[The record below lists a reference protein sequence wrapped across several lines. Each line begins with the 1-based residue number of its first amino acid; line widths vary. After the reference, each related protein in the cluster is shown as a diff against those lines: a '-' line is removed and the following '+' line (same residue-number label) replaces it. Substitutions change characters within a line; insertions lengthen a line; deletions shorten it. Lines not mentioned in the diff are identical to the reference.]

1 MSSLLNKL
9 TGHSNK
15 DSSNTHHHSHD
26 SHSNDSLNNRSTTT
40 STTQTTTSNSGL
52 SGTALSGNSGS
63 DYTGVSSGNAYG
75 STTDSTTSRTG
86 AGYTGTGSNIHSGS
100 TYHQQSGISGDNAM
114 TRSEEQLRVNK
125 ATIPAGKAELN
136 KYVTTEHVEQAV
148 PVQQEKVVIEREPVN
163 QSNMGKAMQGPDIS
177 EAHYET
183 TLKKDVVTAEKEAV
197 PIERI
202 RLAKQT
208 ESSVE
213 NIGADLRK
221 EHVDLTTTQQGEKID
236 NLGRSGMSGHSN
248 MTGKTADSTLGYSA
262 PGPNMSGVNRNQAY

>member
-9 TGHSNK
+9 TGHSNN
-15 DSSNTHHHSHD
+15 DSNNQHHSH
-26 SHSNDSLNNRSTTT
+26 SSNLSNDSLNNRSTTT
-40 STTQTTTSNSGL
+40 STTTTSSNSGL

-63 DYTGVSSGNAYG
+63 GYSSNTGLSSGNAYG
-75 STTDSTTSRTG
+75 SSTDSTTSRTG
-86 AGYTGTGSNIHSGS
+86 AAYTGSNLQSGS
-100 TYHQQSGISGDNAM
+100 TMHGSTYNQQSGLSGDNAM

-136 KYVTTEHVEQAV
+136 KYVTTEHVERAV
-148 PVQQEKVVIEREPVN
+148 PVQQEKVVIEREPIN
-163 QSNMGKAMQGPDIS
+163 QANVGKAMQGPDIS

-183 TLKKDVVTAEKEAV
+183 TLKKDVVSAEKEAV

-208 ESSVE
+208 ETGVE

-236 NLGRSGMSGHSN
+236 TLGRGG
-248 MTGKTADSTLGYSA
+248 MTGKTADSTLGHAAS
-262 PGPNMSGVNRNQAY
+262 GPNMSGVNRNQAY